1 MSTRDISKHIL
12 EARGAIGFDQK
23 FRCGL
28 INSQLLFWLRACK
41 AFVWIGFFDFSENQ
55 CVAICEDEIYF
66 TDQAAP
72 TMGQYF
78 MGAGRIIGNNR
89 VLGRE
94 TRQVICFS
102 FKCLFLHSLNLP
114 FALL

>member
-1 MSTRDISKHIL
+1 MWFDKFAVAVFGSGS
-12 EARGAIGFDQK
+12 ARLL
-23 FRCGL
+23 CG
-28 INSQLLFWLRACK
+28 
-41 AFVWIGFFDFSENQ
+41 IGFFDFSENQ

-72 TMGQYF
+72 TIGQYF
-78 MGAGRIIGNNR
+78 MGTGRIIGNNR

>member
-1 MSTRDISKHIL
+1 M
-12 EARGAIGFDQK
+12 
-23 FRCGL
+23 
-28 INSQLLFWLRACK
+28 
-41 AFVWIGFFDFSENQ
+41 WIGFFDFSENQ
-55 CVAICEDEIYF
+55 CVAIFEDEIYF

-94 TRQVICFS
+94 TR
-102 FKCLFLHSLNLP
+102 K
-114 FALL
+114 

>member
-41 AFVWIGFFDFSENQ
+41 AFVRIGFFDFSENQ

-78 MGAGRIIGNNR
+78 MGMGRIIGNNR
-89 VLGRE
+89 LLGRE